1 MWKLVT
7 LTHARIK
14 VSVRVRVEFDT
25 HENRIATGDEATGE
39 GSIFKRHLAE
49 NKF

>member
-25 HENRIATGDEATGE
+25 HEIGLANGDG
-39 GSIFKRHLAE
+39 GSIFHRHLAE